1 MFAYLILLFVNDLSI
16 NVWTPECVVHD
27 TDPLMFTEVS
37 FDLSRWTVGGYQCW
51 DCWSVF
57 HNYSCN
63 LSIYSSS
70 ELTYG
75 SPALDVCCHA
85 DWLPRVRCDCTPP
98 PYLLFST
105 QLRRQL
111 YLCYSVA
118 TQMPLLFEKSAMVA
132 RVNKAWLHKTGFA
145 HWALCERKNRK
156 NCECCPVSQ
165 LIVRKQRLSWIQVLN
180 CLYCN

>member
-132 RVNKAWLHKTGFA
+132 RVNKDWLIDWYLELLSASFEAPRQFHPVKP
-145 HWALCERKNRK
+145 WILALLR
-156 NCECCPVSQ
+156 
-165 LIVRKQRLSWIQVLN
+165 W
-180 CLYCN
+180 

>member
-1 MFAYLILLFVNDLSI
+1 MYDCLTLLFVNDLSI

-132 RVNKAWLHKTGFA
+132 RVNKAWLIDWLRLGPAQCLRIGEDEDIFVCDHI
-145 HWALCERKNRK
+145 LNRK
-156 NCECCPVSQ
+156 VFS
-165 LIVRKQRLSWIQVLN
+165 
-180 CLYCN
+180 